1 MTATSRPTPAVL
13 VEHKR
18 RDLTAWAAGDYPA
31 VGRKID
37 VGRRIVRRLDI
48 QPGEDVLDVACGT
61 GNAAIPAAVAGARVT
76 GVDLTPE
83 LLRAGRELAAEAGVT
98 VDWRE
103 GDAEDLP
110 YGGESFDV
118 VMSTFGCMF
127 APRHEIAAGELVR
140 VLRPGGRLGLCN
152 WTPEGAVGDFFA
164 VMGRYLPPLP
174 AYASAPPLWGS
185 EDHVRQLFDGSG
197 VRLEFER
204 EIVELQFGSVSEA
217 VEFYATRFGPIVTA
231 RQRLEPE
238 GRWPALR
245 DDLWALFERHSASRE
260 GVVWPCEYLVV
271 VGHKDGPAR

>member
-1 MTATSRPTPAVL
+1 MTATSHPTPTVL

-18 RDLTAWAAGDYPA
+18 RDRIAWAAGDYPA
-31 VGRKID
+31 VGRKIGD

-61 GNAAIPAAVAGARVT
+61 GNATIPAAVAGALVT

-83 LLRAGRELAAEAGVT
+83 LLRAGRQLAAEAGVT

-110 YGGESFDV
+110 CGGESFDV

-152 WTPEGAVGDFFA
+152 WTP
-164 VMGRYLPPLP
+164 
-174 AYASAPPLWGS
+174 
-185 EDHVRQLFDGSG
+185 
-197 VRLEFER
+197 
-204 EIVELQFGSVSEA
+204 
-217 VEFYATRFGPIVTA
+217 
-231 RQRLEPE
+231 
-238 GRWPALR
+238 
-245 DDLWALFERHSASRE
+245 
-260 GVVWPCEYLVV
+260 
-271 VGHKDGPAR
+271 